1 MTDQTTPETAAK
13 LADDPHPPS
22 DSPDY
27 ARALEIHIHL
37 LRAELADERAKKSDA
52 LIAAVDDIERL
63 TAERDAAIS
72 LGRHALFCVHHTDAE
87 RIANTVGGNC
97 PICNKAQIRQ
107 LTELAKAKAA
117 EITHLA
123 VLLDAKQSQLK
134 EVNSWLDECAKQ
146 RDDAAALAKN
156 YAERMARSDAELAI
170 LIADRGTLR
179 AALEIIA
186 APMRPDGTYNRDR
199 AACGSIARAALAT
212 SAK

>member
-1 MTDQTTPETAAK
+1 MTDHITPETAAK
-13 LADDPHPPS
+13 LADDPHPPN

-27 ARALEIHIHL
+27 VRALEIHIHL

-63 TAERDAAIS
+63 TAERD
-72 LGRHALFCVHHTDAE
+72 
-87 RIANTVGGNC
+87 
-97 PICNKAQIRQ
+97 
-107 LTELAKAKAA
+107 
-117 EITHLA
+117 
-123 VLLDAKQSQLK
+123 
-134 EVNSWLDECAKQ
+134 
-146 RDDAAALAKN
+146 DAAALARN

-179 AALEIIA
+179 AALELIA

-199 AACGSIARAALAT
+199 TACGSIARAALAT